1 MKRKIITLGATFALV
16 MSMGS
21 AALAAQPV
29 NPGSNEGNDPQ
40 LHAGHWGYVK
50 SGMQSGSNAK
60 GVPAAVFHATLPE
73 APGYAPG
80 LGGWADYVKQGGPN
94 K

>member
-1 MKRKIITLGATFALV
+1 MKKKIAAAGATVALV
-16 MSMGS
+16 MSMGT
-21 AALAAQPV
+21 AALAAQPADTG
-29 NPGSNEGNDPQ
+29 NSSNAQ
-40 LHAGHWGYVK
+40 LHAGHWGYVQ
-50 SGMQSGSNAK
+50 SGMKAK
-60 GVPAAVFHATLPE
+60 GLPAVTFHATLPD